1 MCGFAGFVDVKDQ
14 IKQAEENLQQMIR
27 ALSHRGPDD
36 EGIWLDDATG
46 IGLGH
51 RRLSIVDLSVEGHQP
66 MISACGRYVIA
77 YNGEIYNYLEIRK
90 ELEQETTDGLL
101 KWRGHSDTEV
111 ALAAISAWGLEK
123 ALKRFNGMFAFA
135 LWDRQQGTLHL
146 ARDRLG
152 EKPVYYGW
160 MGEVLVFGSELK
172 ALRANEHFISEVDRK
187 SLTLYFRYNYIP
199 APHSIYKGIY
209 KLPAGC
215 LISISADAIKN
226 KFDFSPFVN
235 NQQTSTLS
243 PVTYWSA
250 AKAAELGEEQRLT
263 GPINSVVDELEQLM
277 LDAVRLRMEADVPL
291 GAFLSG
297 GIDSSTVVSLMQAQS
312 LQPIKT
318 FTIGSYNETYDEAVS
333 AKSIAKHLGTDHTQ
347 LYVSPREA
355 QQVIPQLP
363 QLYDEPFADSSQIP
377 TFLVSKMAR
386 QHVTV
391 SLSGDGGDELFAG
404 YNRHF
409 WARSIWNKTGKIP
422 RPLRTGMSRVIQSFS
437 PETIDKLLLRA
448 RPLLPKRFSEG
459 LTGNKLHKLAGAL
472 AARSSDDMYHRL
484 VSNWRD
490 PELLVING
498 SETRTVVTEDSDWPN
513 LSDFTERM
521 MYLDLVSYLPDDI
534 LVKLDRA
541 SMGVS
546 LESRV
551 PFLDHR
557 LVEFSS
563 KVPLSM
569 KINNGKGKWV
579 LRQLLYKYVPQ
590 ELVDGPKKGF
600 GLPIDDWLRGP
611 LREWAESLL
620 DETRLRNEGY
630 LNAALV
636 RDVWHQHLTGKRN
649 SHQKLWSVLMF
660 QAWLNE
666 QNLSCA

>member
-1 MCGFAGFVDVKDQ
+1 MCGFAGFFDVTEQ
-14 IKQAEENLQQMIR
+14 LKQPVENLQQMIR
-27 ALSHRGPDD
+27 VLSHRGPDD
-36 EGIWLDDATG
+36 EGIWIDDTTG

-66 MISACGRYVIA
+66 MISNCGRYVIA
-77 YNGEIYNYLEIRK
+77 YNGEIYNYQEIRK
-90 ELEQETTDGLL
+90 DLEQQAADGLMP
-101 KWRGHSDTEV
+101 WRGHSDTEV
-111 ALAAISAWGLEK
+111 ALAAISVWGLEK

-135 LWDRQQGTLHL
+135 LWDKHKRVLHL

-160 MGEVLVFGSELK
+160 AGDVFVFGSELK
-172 ALRANEHFISEVDRK
+172 SLRANRQFNGDVDRN

-215 LISISADAIKN
+215 LISISVDDVKN
-226 KFDFSPFVN
+226 KSAFSPFVN
-235 NQQTSTLS
+235 NQQASTLS
-243 PVTYWSA
+243 PIKYWSA
-250 AKAAELGEEQRLT
+250 EKAAESGEKQRLSGT
-263 GPINSVVDELEQLM
+263 LNDVVDELEHLM

-297 GIDSSTVVSLMQAQS
+297 GIDSSMVVSLMQAQS
-312 LQPIKT
+312 TQPVKT
-318 FTIGSYNETYDEAVS
+318 FTIGSYNVTYNEAIN
-333 AKSIAKHLGTDHTQ
+333 AQSIAKYLGTDHTQ
-347 LYVSPREA
+347 LYVSPGEA

-409 WARSIWNKTGKIP
+409 WARSIWNKTANIP
-422 RPLRTGMSRVIQSFS
+422 RPLRAGISRALQSVS
-437 PETIDKLLLRA
+437 PATLDELLLRM

-459 LTGNKLHKLAGAL
+459 LAGNKLHKLAGAL
-472 AARSSDDMYHRL
+472 AARSPQDMYYRL
-484 VSNWRD
+484 VSNWQD
-490 PELLVING
+490 PESLVIDG
-498 SETRTVVTEDSDWPN
+498 SEARTVITENSHWPD

-541 SMGVS
+541 SMANS

-569 KINNGKGKWV
+569 KISNGKGKWI

-620 DETRLRNEGY
+620 DETRLHNEGY
-630 LNAALV
+630 LNPELV

-660 QAWLNE
+660 QAWLN
-666 QNLSCA
+666 QQSF

>member
-1 MCGFAGFVDVKDQ
+1 MCGFAGFFDVKEQ
-14 IKQAEENLQQMIR
+14 LNQPVENLQQMIR
-27 ALSHRGPDD
+27 ALSYRGPDD
-36 EGIWLDDATG
+36 QGIWIDYATG

-51 RRLSIVDLSVEGHQP
+51 RRLSVVDLSVEGHQP
-66 MISACGRYVIA
+66 MTSSCGRYVIA
-77 YNGEIYNYLEIRK
+77 YNGEIYNYKEIRK
-90 ELEQETTDGLL
+90 DLEQQAAGRLMT
-101 KWRGHSDTEV
+101 WRGHSDTEV

-123 ALKRFNGMFAFA
+123 SLQLFNGMFAFA
-135 LWDRQQGTLHL
+135 LWDKHKRVLHL
-146 ARDRLG
+146 VRDRLG

-160 MGEVLVFGSELK
+160 LDDVFVFGSELK
-172 ALRANEHFISEVDRK
+172 SLRVNQQFNGDIDRN

-199 APHSIYKGIY
+199 APHSVYKGIY

-215 LISISADAIKN
+215 SISISVAAVANKCSFSPYADAG
-226 KFDFSPFVN
+226 
-235 NQQTSTLS
+235 NQQSSILS
-243 PVTYWSA
+243 PITYWSA
-250 AKAAELGEEQRLT
+250 AKAAESGKEQRLSA
-263 GPINSVVDELEQLM
+263 PLNDVVDELELQM
-277 LDAVRLRMEADVPL
+277 LDAVRLRLEADVPL

-297 GIDSSTVVSLMQAQS
+297 GIDSSIVVSLMQAQS
-312 LQPIKT
+312 IQPVKT
-318 FTIGSYNETYDEAVS
+318 FTIGSYNENYDEAGS
-333 AKSIAKHLGTDHTQ
+333 AQSIAKYLGTDHTQ
-347 LYVSPREA
+347 MYVSSCEA

-409 WARSIWNKTGKIP
+409 WTRSIWNRMGKIP
-422 RPLRTGMSRVIQSFS
+422 RPLRAGISRTLQSVS
-437 PETIDKLLLRA
+437 PQVLDKIFLRTK
-448 RPLLPKRFSEG
+448 RLLPKRFNEG
-459 LTGNKLHKLAGAL
+459 LAGNKLHKLADAL
-472 AARSSDDMYHRL
+472 AASSPEDMYYRL
-484 VSNWRD
+484 VSNWQE
-490 PELLVING
+490 PEQLVIDG
-498 SETRTVVTEDSDWPN
+498 SESRTVITENSSFPDLPN
-513 LSDFTERM
+513 FTERM

-541 SMGVS
+541 SMGTS

-563 KVPLSM
+563 KIPLSM
-569 KINNGKGKWV
+569 KINNGKGKWI
-579 LRQLLYKYVPQ
+579 LRQLLYRYIPE

-620 DETRLRNEGY
+620 NKTRLRNEGY
-630 LNAALV
+630 LNPELV
-636 RDVWHQHLTGKRN
+636 HTIWKQHLTGKRN

-660 QAWLNE
+660 QAWLT
-666 QNLSCA
+666 QQGL